1 MSLTHYAHVQR
12 NRGPPVVAITASK
25 ASVPTASDHNDPHDR
40 LSILAAV
47 DYALTVS
54 RLEFF
59 DEVRVRP
66 SAKPQLDGLAGRLGA
81 VLGVSGSSRLGMAY
95 DVAVDGCADTI
106 ILTPTEIEPT
116 GNRRNPADYSHGS
129 AIPMILEAGVQDHHG
144 RFS

>member
-1 MSLTHYAHVQR
+1 MWAKV
-12 NRGPPVVAITASK
+12 GCW
-25 ASVPTASDHNDPHDR
+25 
-40 LSILAAV
+40 LSILAAI
-47 DYALTVS
+47 DYGFTVPL
-54 RLEFF
+54 LEFF

-81 VLGVSGSSRLGMAY
+81 VVGVSGSSRLGMAY

-144 RFS
+144 RLS